1 MDSRMNLTRIATCG
15 PAIGVVPHSE
25 SLRFL
30 RSLLTRHHQATRR
43 FRLLAL
49 ALVAIALTALS
60 NSASA
65 QTAPAQTIWR
75 LLDYIAVDYPEAV
88 ENGQIINQTE
98 YDEML
103 EFSAT
108 ASRLIGELPASSA
121 KSPLL
126 RRAAELEQIIAAR
139 SPAPTIASEAR
150 GLAADLIAAYPV
162 PLAPTVAPDFAR
174 GKALYAEQCASCH
187 GATGGGDG
195 PDSIGLDPPAIAFTD
210 EARARERSIFA
221 LYQVIEQG
229 LEGTSM
235 MSFAHLPPQDRWAL
249 AFYTGSLAYSEGAAR
264 RGEALWE
271 SDAELRR
278 RLNLEKLVGTTPA
291 ALAAEVGED
300 EARHLM
306 AYLRQNPEAA
316 AGAQATGTLTLA
328 RTRLGEALAAYERG
342 NRKVATD
349 LALSAY
355 LDGFEPVEAV
365 LSARDHALMIR
376 IEQAMA
382 ELRSGIARNESAEAI
397 RERVATLDGLFEQ
410 AESALA
416 PSEASATSSFVAA
429 FTILLREG
437 LEAILIVVAMITFL
451 TKADRRDV
459 LPYVHGGWVAA
470 LVAGAATWVA
480 ATWLITISGASRE
493 LAEGF
498 GGVFAALVLLW
509 VGIWMHGKSNADA
522 WQRYIREKLGAALNR
537 RSAWFLFGLVFVVV
551 YREVFET
558 ILFYAA
564 IWSQGNG
571 GAVLAGALA
580 ASAVLAVI
588 AFAMMRYSRI
598 LPIGKFF
605 AYSSALIAALAVV
618 LIGKGSAALQE
629 AGYLPITPWPGFPRS
644 DLLGLY
650 PTRET
655 ALAQVIMVV
664 LLALGFAWNQRK
676 FRQQRTA

>member
-1 MDSRMNLTRIATCG
+1 MGSEMNLNRIATRG
-15 PAIGVVPHSE
+15 PAMTIVS
-25 SLRFL
+25 FW
-30 RSLLTRHHQATRR
+30 QALWSFPSPL
-43 FRLLAL
+43 FRCYNGARQIALLAITLVVL
-49 ALVAIALTALS
+49 ALTGLATP
-60 NSASA
+60 ASA

-88 ENGQIINQTE
+88 ENGNVVNQTE
-98 YDEML
+98 FDEMV

-108 ASRLIGELPASSA
+108 ANRLIGELPTSSA
-121 KSPLL
+121 KADLS
-126 RRAAELEQIIAAR
+126 RQAASLERIIAAK
-139 SPAPTIASEAR
+139 SPAPTISSASR

-174 GKALYAEQCASCH
+174 GKALYAQQCASCH
-187 GATGGGDG
+187 GVSGDGDG
-195 PDSIGLDPPAIAFTD
+195 PQAIGLDPPAIAFTD
-210 EARARERSIFA
+210 ESRARERSIFA

-235 MSFAHLPPQDRWAL
+235 MSFADLPPQDRWAL
-249 AFYTGSLAYSEGAAR
+249 AFYAGSLAYSEDAAR
-264 RGEALWE
+264 RGQALWE
-271 SDAELRR
+271 SDAELRS
-278 RLNLEKLVGTTPA
+278 RLDLEKLVGTTPA
-291 ALAAEVGED
+291 ALAAELGED
-300 EARHLM
+300 ESRQLM
-306 AYLRQNPEAA
+306 AYLRRNPEAA
-316 AGAQATGTLTLA
+316 AGAETAGTLTLA
-328 RTRLGEALAAYERG
+328 RTKLGEALAAYEQG
-342 NRKVATD
+342 DRKAATD

-382 ELRSGIARNESAEAI
+382 ELRSGIARDEPAEAI
-397 RERVATLDGLFEQ
+397 RERIATLDGLFEQ

-451 TKADRRDV
+451 AKADRRDV
-459 LPYVHGGWVAA
+459 LAYVHGGWVAA
-470 LVAGAATWVA
+470 LVAGAATWGA
-480 ATWLITISGASRE
+480 ATWLVTISGASRE

-537 RSAWFLFGLVFVVV
+537 RSAWFLFGLVFLVV

-644 DLLGLY
+644 ELLGLY

-655 ALAQVIMVV
+655 ILAQVLMVV
-664 LLALGFAWNQRK
+664 LLALGFVWNQRK
-676 FRQQRTA
+676 FGQQRTV